1 MQGVDT
7 LNIQAPYPGL
17 RSFEQSERAFY
28 FGRERQLDE
37 LLRKLRSN
45 RFLAVVGSNGNG
57 KSSFMNAMLIPRLQE
72 GFNGQAGSSWRIA
85 TCSPGNNPLEN
96 LSRQLAQRN
105 VLHGDSMMD
114 PSYPAKIEGMLRNGS
129 LGIVEAFKK
138 SEINRGENL
147 MIVVDQFEEI
157 FDFSKKNKRNEE
169 DAATFVNL
177 LLNASRQKEA
187 PIYIVLVMRSSS
199 IGDCAE
205 FRGLAEAINDGQFLI
220 PRVKPEDIKRIIL
233 NPLRHDRSVRVTT
246 VRPEME
252 EIVVTTILTD
262 LGKNTDELATLQHAM
277 LRMWNYWLAKEE
289 DTDKP
294 ITLAHYKAIGTVK
307 GALGRHAEEAYA
319 ELDTEE
325 KRIIC
330 ERIFRAMVTKAPSG
344 AASSRSVTVREM
356 MEVTERSLREVRLVI
371 YNFSQAGRMF
381 LKAPP
386 IAEIDEDTII
396 TIAHDSLI
404 KRWSR
409 LKTWANEEVEAADMY
424 HRLAAAA
431 ALYYEGKGGLWVDPE
446 LTMGLKWYNP
456 EEFDEDNP
464 WRLPPNKGWS
474 KRYMDVVVDY
484 DKSIEFLEKSHEEH
498 LAAIARI
505 KEAGTKQ
512 DDRRKRWAYIGI
524 FVVLFCIGM
533 AIWALIEAA
542 NANISRREAIESARE
557 SDRQTY
563 LAALSKEEARKQ
575 GFYAEMSARK
585 AMEEKSKAE
594 NANLSAIAASRVA
607 EARARQAKDA
617 ERTAKRKEQE
627 ALIAKEQALRNE
639 QLAIAQTAVANKA
652 KEEAIRQKQIA
663 VQIKGL
669 SMAQTIAVK
678 SAKEENEDIQGVLAK
693 EAYDMNSA
701 NAGDPYDAFIYESIY
716 RALNRLEDI
725 NRNNPNFNTLNQAPD
740 GKSRVGRIRSI
751 QVSSTDDKIYT
762 TGSDGLLLKWKF
774 DIYGSKSARNDQANK
789 PEILSAKKG
798 VSRTLDISPDG
809 SLLARGGDAD
819 KVIITDAKTGQI
831 VNELDAHKGE
841 RIWDLRFT
849 PTGDGVI
856 TVGDDGSG
864 GTAINY
870 TNMSGSASPVI
881 GKTPYRLTSL
891 DISSEGKYIAGVG
904 KSSEVWIWNIQNQ
917 RREFLL
923 NDPQSDKH
931 ATAVEF
937 NPQGRFVA
945 VGYQDGTLMVWDLNK
960 VQADPTYL
968 PEKFLQH
975 SSKISD
981 IEFSKDGTMM
991 IAGSLDKSA
1000 TLWTIRNEDYRGY
1013 GNEKEF
1019 PYLGAKYIPIKL
1031 SDHSNWVTS
1040 VAFSNDG
1047 TRAITGTA
1055 NGHLKIWEVDMTLYA
1070 DQICDIVRQ
1079 NMSDKSWKR
1088 YVGTDDPSGETLY
1101 IETADGA
1108 RRTPTSACGENV
1120 PQMRDARKL
1129 EEGEGF

>member
-1 MQGVDT
+1 MQGVET

-57 KSSFMNAMLIPRLQE
+57 KSSFLNAMLIPRLQE
-72 GFNGQAGSSWRIA
+72 GFSGQAGSSWRIA
-85 TCSPGNNPLEN
+85 NCTPGNNPLEN

-177 LLNASRQKEA
+177 LLNASRQKES
-187 PIYIVLVMRSSS
+187 PIYIVLVMRSNH

-220 PRVKPEDIKRIIL
+220 PRVKSEEIKRIIL
-233 NPLRHDRSVRVTT
+233 NPIRHDRSVRVTG

-252 EIVVTTILTD
+252 EIVVTTILSD

-277 LRMWNYWLAKEE
+277 LRTWNYWLDKEQ
-289 DTDKP
+289 DTDVP
-294 ITLAHYKAIGTVK
+294 IGLSHYKAIGTVK
-307 GALGRHAEEAYA
+307 GAMARHAEEAYA
-319 ELDTEE
+319 DLDTEE

-330 ERIFRAMVTKAPSG
+330 ERIFRAMVAQAPDG
-344 AASSRSVTVREM
+344 TASSRSVTVREM
-356 MEVTERSLREVRLVI
+356 MDITERSVREVRLVI
-371 YNFSQAGRMF
+371 YTFSQSGRRF

-386 IAEIDEDTII
+386 IAEIDEDSVIS
-396 TIAHDSLI
+396 IAHDSLI

-409 LKTWANEEVEAADMY
+409 LKAWANEEVETAEMY
-424 HRLAAAA
+424 KRLATAA
-431 ALYYEGKGGLWVDPE
+431 ALYYDGKGGLWVDPE
-446 LTMGLKWYNP
+446 LQMGLKWYNP
-456 EEFDEDNP
+456 EEHDEDNP

-474 KRYMDVVVDY
+474 KRYTDIAVDY
-484 DKSIEFLEKSHEEH
+484 GKAIEFLEKSHEEA
-498 LAAIARI
+498 LAAENRAT
-505 KEAGTKQ
+505 EAGNKQ
-512 DDRRKRWAYIGI
+512 DTRRKRWAYIGI
-524 FVVLFCIGM
+524 FVVLFCVGM
-533 AIWALIEAA
+533 MVWALLEAA
-542 NANISRREAIESARE
+542 NANRSQREAVNSARE
-557 SDRQTY
+557 AQRQTY
-563 LAALSKEEARKQ
+563 LAALSQEEANKQ
-575 GFYAEMSARK
+575 EFYAGMSARK
-585 AMEEKSKAE
+585 AMEEKTKAE
-594 NANLSAIAASRVA
+594 RANISAMEAARIA

-617 ERTAKRKEQE
+617 ERNAKRKEQE

-639 QLAIAQTAVANKA
+639 QIAIAQTAVANQA
-652 KEEAIRQKQIA
+652 KEEAVRQKQIA

-678 SAKEENEDIQGVLAK
+678 SAKEENEDIQGTLAK

-701 NAGDPYDAFIYESIY
+701 NAGDPYDAFIYEAVY
-716 RALNRLEDI
+716 RALNRLEDV
-725 NRNNPNFNTLNQAPD
+725 NRNNPNFNMLDQAPD

-751 QVSSTDDKIYT
+751 QVSPTDNKIYT
-762 TGSDGLLLKWKF
+762 AGSDGLLLKWDF
-774 DIYGSKSARNDQANK
+774 NIYGSKSARKDKASK
-789 PEILSAKKG
+789 PEILSSNKG

-809 SLLARGGDAD
+809 SLLARAGDAD
-819 KVIITDAKTGQI
+819 KVLITDSKSGQI
-831 VNELDAHKGE
+831 VNELDAHKGK
-841 RIWDLRFT
+841 RIWALRFT

-856 TVGDDGSG
+856 TAGDDGSG

-881 GKTPYRLTSL
+881 GKTPYRLTAL

-923 NDPQSDKH
+923 NDPQSDKD

-937 NPQGRFVA
+937 NPQGRFVT
-945 VGYQDGTLMVWDLNK
+945 VGYQDGTLMIWDLNK

-975 SSKISD
+975 GSKISD

-991 IAGSLDKSA
+991 IVGSLDKSA
-1000 TLWTIRNEDYRGY
+1000 TLWTIRNDDYRGY

-1031 SDHSNWVTS
+1031 ADHDNWVTS

-1047 TRAITGTA
+1047 TRVITGTA
-1055 NGHLKIWEVDMTLYA
+1055 SGHLKIWEVDMTLYA

-1101 IETADGA
+1101 IETADGG
-1108 RRTPTSACGENV
+1108 RRTPLSTCGEMV

-1129 EEGEGF
+1129 EEADF

>member
-1 MQGVDT
+1 
-7 LNIQAPYPGL
+7 
-17 RSFEQSERAFY
+17 
-28 FGRERQLDE
+28 
-37 LLRKLRSN
+37 
-45 RFLAVVGSNGNG
+45 
-57 KSSFMNAMLIPRLQE
+57 
-72 GFNGQAGSSWRIA
+72 
-85 TCSPGNNPLEN
+85 
-96 LSRQLAQRN
+96 
-105 VLHGDSMMD
+105 
-114 PSYPAKIEGMLRNGS
+114 
-129 LGIVEAFKK
+129 
-138 SEINRGENL
+138 
-147 MIVVDQFEEI
+147 
-157 FDFSKKNKRNEE
+157 
-169 DAATFVNL
+169 
-177 LLNASRQKEA
+177 
-187 PIYIVLVMRSSS
+187 
-199 IGDCAE
+199 
-205 FRGLAEAINDGQFLI
+205 
-220 PRVKPEDIKRIIL
+220 
-233 NPLRHDRSVRVTT
+233 
-246 VRPEME
+246 
-252 EIVVTTILTD
+252 
-262 LGKNTDELATLQHAM
+262 
-277 LRMWNYWLAKEE
+277 
-289 DTDKP
+289 
-294 ITLAHYKAIGTVK
+294 
-307 GALGRHAEEAYA
+307 
-319 ELDTEE
+319 
-325 KRIIC
+325 
-330 ERIFRAMVTKAPSG
+330 
-344 AASSRSVTVREM
+344 
-356 MEVTERSLREVRLVI
+356 
-371 YNFSQAGRMF
+371 
-381 LKAPP
+381 
-386 IAEIDEDTII
+386 
-396 TIAHDSLI
+396 
-404 KRWSR
+404 
-409 LKTWANEEVEAADMY
+409 
-424 HRLAAAA
+424 
-431 ALYYEGKGGLWVDPE
+431 
-446 LTMGLKWYNP
+446 
-456 EEFDEDNP
+456 
-464 WRLPPNKGWS
+464 
-474 KRYMDVVVDY
+474 
-484 DKSIEFLEKSHEEH
+484 
-498 LAAIARI
+498 
-505 KEAGTKQ
+505 
-512 DDRRKRWAYIGI
+512 
-524 FVVLFCIGM
+524 
-533 AIWALIEAA
+533 
-542 NANISRREAIESARE
+542 
-557 SDRQTY
+557 
-563 LAALSKEEARKQ
+563 
-575 GFYAEMSARK
+575 
-585 AMEEKSKAE
+585 MEEKSKAE
-594 NANLSAIAASRVA
+594 SANLSAIAAARVA

-617 ERTAKRKEQE
+617 ERTARRKEQE

-701 NAGDPYDAFIYESIY
+701 NAGDPYDAFIYEAVY

-725 NRNNPNFNTLNQAPD
+725 NRNNPNFNTLNQTPD

-751 QVSSTDDKIYT
+751 QVSTTDDKIYT

-789 PEILSAKKG
+789 PEILSSKKG

-819 KVIITDAKTGQI
+819 KVIITDAKTGQV

-856 TVGDDGSG
+856 TLGDDGSG

-945 VGYQDGTLMVWDLNK
+945 VGYQDGTLMIWDLNK

-1108 RRTPTSACGENV
+1108 RRTPTSACGEGV

-1129 EEGEGF
+1129 EEAEGF